1 MSSSP
6 VSPRRI
12 RDEGVPLRVV
22 HIVLVFVRFNVSRT
36 GARGGIL
43 GDESERLKRRWDVP
57 AFFFRMDATE
67 ETEDSVEEDDTL
79 P

>member
-1 MSSSP
+1 MGTKTRSLFVDCFVTSS
-6 VSPRRI
+6 
-12 RDEGVPLRVV
+12 L
-22 HIVLVFVRFNVSRT
+22 FVRFNVSRT

-43 GDESERLKRRWDVP
+43 GDESERLKRWWDVP
-57 AFFFRMDATE
+57 AFFFRIDATE